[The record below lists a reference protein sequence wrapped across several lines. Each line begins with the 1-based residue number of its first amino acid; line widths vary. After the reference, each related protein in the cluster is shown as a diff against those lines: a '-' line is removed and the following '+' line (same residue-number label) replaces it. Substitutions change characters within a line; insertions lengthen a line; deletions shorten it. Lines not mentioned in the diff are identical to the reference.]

1 MIIPIQEASAG
12 MVLRESVKDSIGR
25 ILLPAG
31 AELAERHIEKLQS
44 WGIENIDIEP
54 QDTGED
60 AGNLLGKLGETA
72 ANEFREKL
80 GPILDARF
88 KGIKEDPLMDD
99 LRQLAEEHILQ
110 NPAAWDFVQVEET
123 K

>member
-1 MIIPIQEASAG
+1 MIIPIQEANAG
-12 MVLRESVKDSIGR
+12 MILRESVKDSIGR

-31 AELAERHIEKLQS
+31 AELATRHIEKLQS

-60 AGNLLGKLGETA
+60 AGILLGKLGETA
-72 ANEFREKL
+72 ANEFRAKL

-88 KGIKEDPLMDD
+88 TGIKEDPLMED

>member
-1 MIIPIQEASAG
+1 MIIPIQEANAG
-12 MVLRESVKDSIGR
+12 MILRESVKDSIGR

-31 AELAERHIEKLQS
+31 AELAERQIEKLQS

-60 AGNLLGKLGETA
+60 AGNLL
-72 ANEFREKL
+72 
-80 GPILDARF
+80 
-88 KGIKEDPLMDD
+88 GIKEDPLMDD

>member
-1 MIIPIQEASAG
+1 MKPDRRRFIVYSTTWQWTN
-12 MVLRESVKDSIGR
+12 IGT
-25 ILLPAG
+25 
-31 AELAERHIEKLQS
+31 
-44 WGIENIDIEP
+44 ENIDIEP

-60 AGNLLGKLGETA
+60 AGILLGKLGETA
-72 ANEFREKL
+72 ASEFREKL

-88 KGIKEDPLMDD
+88 TGIKEDPLMED

>member
-1 MIIPIQEASAG
+1 MIIPIQEANAG
-12 MVLRESVKDSIGR
+12 MILRESVKDSIGR

-31 AELAERHIEKLQS
+31 AELATRHIEKLQS

-54 QDTGED
+54 QDTGKD
-60 AGNLLGKLGETA
+60 AGILLGKLGETA

-88 KGIKEDPLMDD
+88 TGIKEDPLMEG